1 MKIHCLASSSR
12 GNSYI
17 IKNEQDTLL
26 VEAGL
31 DFSTLKSRLTSLNI
45 KLSDIDA
52 VVITHKH
59 GDHLHKKTVERLGQT
74 IPVISNKDV
83 LSSVNVEYGWLAE
96 IMKPVTIKSFKIYAF
111 ELEHDVE
118 TYGYIIED
126 QEESLLFINDTK
138 LVRWNFNKY
147 TFDKVMIEC
156 NHMHD
161 RVKDMPRH
169 RQRSV
174 KSHMSLKATI
184 KTLENLNLNDTQA
197 IYLMH
202 MSDGYSNQNLMVKEV
217 EKATGIPTYACLRDG
232 GFS

>member
-1 MKIHCLASSSR
+1 MKIHCLASSSI

-31 DFSTLKSRLTSLNI
+31 DLNTTKSRLTSLNL

-59 GDHLHKKTVERLGQT
+59 GDHLNKKTVGRLGSMVP
-74 IPVISNKDV
+74 IIANKSV
-83 LSSVNVEYGWLAE
+83 LESIDIDYGWLISE
-96 IMKPVTIKSFKIYAF
+96 MQPLTIKSFKITAF
-111 ELEHDVE
+111 SLDHDVE

-126 QEESLLFINDTK
+126 KEEKLLFINDTK
-138 LVRWNFNKY
+138 LVKWNFKKY
-147 TFDKVMIEC
+147 KFNKVMIEC
-156 NHMHD
+156 NHLHQYI
-161 RVKDMPRH
+161 KDIPVY
-169 RQRSV
+169 RQRSI
-174 KSHMSLKATI
+174 KSHMSLGATI
-184 KTLENLNLNDTQA
+184 KMLKNLNLEDTEE

-202 MSDGYSNQNLMVKEV
+202 LSDNYSNEELMIKEV
-217 EKATGIPTYACLRDG
+217 QKATGVPTYVCNRDG

>member
-1 MKIHCLASSSR
+1 MNIYCLASSSR

-17 IKNEQDTLL
+17 INNEQDTLL

-31 DFSTLKSRLTSLNI
+31 DLNTTKSRLTSLNI

-74 IPVISNKDV
+74 IPIISNKSA
-83 LSSVNVEYGWLAE
+83 LESVDIDYGWL
-96 IMKPVTIKSFKIYAF
+96 INQMQPITIKSFKIWAF
-111 ELEHDVE
+111 DLDHDVE

-126 QEESLLFINDTK
+126 REESLLFINDTK
-138 LVRWNFNKY
+138 LVKWNFNHY

-156 NHMHD
+156 NHLHEYI
-161 RVKDMPRH
+161 KDIPAY
-169 RQRSV
+169 RQRSI
-174 KSHMSLKATI
+174 KSHMNLGATI
-184 KTLENLNLNDTQA
+184 KTLNTLNLIDTEA

-202 MSDGYSNQNLMVKEV
+202 LSDGYSNQELMIKEV
-217 EKATGIPTYACLRDG
+217 QKATGVPTYACLRDG